1 VAPTP
6 ALKRWLAGLSNDNAQ
21 GEYYLT
27 DIVAA
32 AVAEGV
38 PVVSAQPADAWE
50 TLGVNSKRQL
60 AELERIHQR
69 NIADGLLDAGV
80 TLADPGRI
88 EVRGRLTCGIDVSI
102 DVNCVFEGDRKASGR
117 ARDVEP
123 GGTMSLHQ

>member
-1 VAPTP
+1 FQAEDGIRDFHVTGVQTC
-6 ALKRWLAGLSNDNAQ
+6 ALP
-21 GEYYLT
+21 
-27 DIVAA
+27 I
-32 AVAEGV
+32 
-38 PVVSAQPADAWE
+38 WE